1 MNKKFIQQI
10 TCSLTFFFIVCCGI
24 PTLEAAT
31 PEARVTLRLKGAPL
45 EQIMNEIETQTRYLF
60 IVDQGV
66 KTDRRLDI
74 EVRNQP
80 LADVLRGLF
89 SDTDVE
95 YKINAKNILLSRRPG
110 SDATPARITGVVVD
124 AQGQP
129 VVGASVLIE
138 GTSTGTSTDP
148 AGHFALTVPAP
159 AASRLVVNF
168 LGYESQTLHV
178 GSRRAFEIT
187 LRESSA
193 EIESVVVTALG
204 IKRSEK
210 ALAYTVAQ
218 VKAED
223 VTLVKDANFINA
235 LQGKVAGAV
244 INQSSSGVGGATQ
257 VIMRGMKSI
266 MQTSNALY
274 VVDGV
279 PMFRTGGKGGMEFN
293 SRGATESIAD
303 LNPEDIA
310 SMSVMTGAA
319 ASALYGSDAANGVVL
334 ITTRRGEAGRLQVNV
349 SSTTEFLS
357 PLQMPEFQSRYGT
370 GRRGKSSGSTIHSWG
385 ERLPQAKRYG
395 YSPQDDFLETGH
407 VYTNSFSLQGGS
419 EKNQTYFSAAA
430 VNSDGL
436 TPNNEY
442 NRYNF
447 TFRNTSHFL
456 RDRLTLDAAASYV
469 IQQDRNMTNQGVYS
483 NPLVSAYLFPR
494 GDNFNLARQFERW
507 NGARNIYEQ
516 FWPQGEGGDL
526 RMQNPYWIA
535 YRNPRDNERRR
546 YMLSASVAY
555 KILDWL
561 DVSARLKADNTDLDY
576 TQKLY
581 ATSNPTLL
589 EGSKYGYYTQQ
600 SEQTRQTYGDVLL
613 NVNKTFREKLS
624 LAVHAGASLNDT
636 RLRGL
641 TLRGPLAKPSN
652 VFHPESIEPTKRKVE
667 RTGWHEQTQS
677 LFYSLEVGWRS
688 QVFLTHTGRNDWAS
702 QLAGSPQSS
711 FFYPSVGV
719 SWLPS
724 ATFRFPELFPYL
736 KIRASWASVGTPF
749 PRELTYAT
757 HPYND
762 ARPGWDEK
770 TNRPIGELYPE
781 RTKTW
786 EIGVDARFLHGFTLT
801 ASWYRADTY
810 NQTFNPNLSA
820 SSGWA
825 DMYVQTG
832 HVRNTGVEAMLGY
845 SHTWRGFMWDSA
857 VTFSWNKNKIIELMR
872 NWYDSESGEY
882 ITKTRLEVKG
892 LGQAKYILKEGGSMG
907 DLYTT
912 SDLRHNDAGDI
923 EIDDAGSVSI
933 QDNLPDMK
941 LGSVFPKYNL
951 SWRNSF
957 AYKGISLSALVTAR
971 IGGIAY
977 SATQANMDMFGV
989 SEASAAARDA
999 GGVLV
1004 NGRTMVDPEMWY
1016 TTIGAQ
1022 SGLPQYYTYS
1032 ATNVRLQEL
1041 SVSYTIPRRW
1051 LRVCDITVSL
1061 VGRNLWMMYCK
1072 APFDPEAVASTENF
1086 YQGIDYFMMPSMRNI
1101 GFNIKLKF

>member
-1 MNKKFIQQI
+1 MKD
-10 TCSLTFFFIVCCGI
+10 
-24 PTLEAAT
+24 
-31 PEARVTLRLKGAPL
+31 
-45 EQIMNEIETQTRYLF
+45 IERQTKYLF
-60 IVDQGV
+60 ITGPDVNTDHNVTIDVSSASLRVALDQM
-66 KTDRRLDI
+66 
-74 EVRNQP
+74 
-80 LADVLRGLF
+80 LRG
-89 SDTDVE
+89 TDIAYE
-95 YKINAKNILLSRRPG
+95 IRSLGILLSLRPG
-110 SDATPARITGVVVD
+110 LDATPARITGVVVD
-124 AQGQP
+124 AQGKP

-138 GTSTGTSTDP
+138 GTSMGTSTDP

-168 LGYESQTLHV
+168 LGYEPQTLHV
-178 GSRRAFEIT
+178 GSRREFEIT
-187 LRESSA
+187 LRESTA

-235 LQGKVAGAV
+235 LSGKVAGAV

-279 PMFRTGGKGGMEFN
+279 PMFRTGGKGGMEFD

-310 SMSVMTGAA
+310 SISVMTGAA
-319 ASALYGSDAANGVVL
+319 ASALYGSEAANGVVL
-334 ITTRRGEAGRLQVNV
+334 ITTRRGEAGRLQVHV

-370 GRRGKSSGSTIHSWG
+370 GRRGKSTGSTIHSWG
-385 ERLPQAKRYG
+385 ERLPVGKRYG

-516 FWPQGEGGDL
+516 YWPQGEGGDL

-535 YRNPRDNERRR
+535 YRNPRENERRR
-546 YMLSASVAY
+546 YMLTASVAY

-561 DVSARLKADNTDLDY
+561 DLSARLKADNTDLDY

-613 NVNKTFREKLS
+613 NVNKTFRETLS
-624 LAVHAGASLNDT
+624 LAVHAGASLNDA

-652 VFHPESIEPTKRKVE
+652 VFHPESIEPAKRKVE

-677 LFYSLEVGWRS
+677 LFYSLEVGWKS
-688 QVFLTHTGRNDWAS
+688 QLYLTHTGRNDWAS

-724 ATFRFPELFPYL
+724 ATFKFPELFPYL

-749 PRELTYAT
+749 PRDLTYAT

-770 TNRPIGELYPE
+770 TNRPIGDLYPE

-786 EIGVDARFLHGFTLT
+786 ELGLDARFLRGFTLT
-801 ASWYRADTY
+801 ASWYRADTCASGRLAACLIFSHSLKIESNMLSLY
-810 NQTFNPNLSA
+810 PQT
-820 SSGWA
+820 
-825 DMYVQTG
+825 
-832 HVRNTGVEAMLGY
+832 MLLYDIHYIGY
-845 SHTWRGFMWDSA
+845 KHLD
-857 VTFSWNKNKIIELMR
+857 I
-872 NWYDSESGEY
+872 SGEW
-882 ITKTRLEVKG
+882 I
-892 LGQAKYILKEGGSMG
+892 
-907 DLYTT
+907 
-912 SDLRHNDAGDI
+912 
-923 EIDDAGSVSI
+923 
-933 QDNLPDMK
+933 
-941 LGSVFPKYNL
+941 
-951 SWRNSF
+951 
-957 AYKGISLSALVTAR
+957 
-971 IGGIAY
+971 
-977 SATQANMDMFGV
+977 
-989 SEASAAARDA
+989 
-999 GGVLV
+999 
-1004 NGRTMVDPEMWY
+1004 
-1016 TTIGAQ
+1016 
-1022 SGLPQYYTYS
+1022 
-1032 ATNVRLQEL
+1032 
-1041 SVSYTIPRRW
+1041 
-1051 LRVCDITVSL
+1051 
-1061 VGRNLWMMYCK
+1061 
-1072 APFDPEAVASTENF
+1072 
-1086 YQGIDYFMMPSMRNI
+1086 
-1101 GFNIKLKF
+1101 